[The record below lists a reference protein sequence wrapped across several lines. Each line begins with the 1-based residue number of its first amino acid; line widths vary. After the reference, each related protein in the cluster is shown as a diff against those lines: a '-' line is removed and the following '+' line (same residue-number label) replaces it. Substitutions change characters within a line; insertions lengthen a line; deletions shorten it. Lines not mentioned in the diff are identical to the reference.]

1 MSLSFKERL
10 RRVSLIFAWVTCYRI
25 LCRVH
30 PGMTPFLPLAA
41 GLRYSLTVSSK
52 TISKFQEAITDLIK
66 VMPMVSSRLVSILMV
81 SLGVQPIA
89 HFYRKVNTSELSLL
103 AWIAWNASGWSQH
116 RAVLTRIYGSR
127 LEEHNYGTT
136 VRSVAFAGT
145 VVGMVIFG
153 SWGLISNGNFWYC
166 PSRLSFW

>member
-1 MSLSFKERL
+1 M
-10 RRVSLIFAWVTCYRI
+10 I
-25 LCRVH
+25 
-30 PGMTPFLPLAA
+30 PFLPLAA

-103 AWIAWNASGWSQH
+103 A
-116 RAVLTRIYGSR
+116 
-127 LEEHNYGTT
+127 
-136 VRSVAFAGT
+136 
-145 VVGMVIFG
+145 
-153 SWGLISNGNFWYC
+153 
-166 PSRLSFW
+166 